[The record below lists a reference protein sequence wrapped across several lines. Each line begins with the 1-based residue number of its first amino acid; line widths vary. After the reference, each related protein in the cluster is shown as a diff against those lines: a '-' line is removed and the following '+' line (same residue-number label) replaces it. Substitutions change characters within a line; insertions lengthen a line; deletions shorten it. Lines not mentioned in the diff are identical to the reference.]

1 MDRTLT
7 GIVLR
12 VPDGDGLILR
22 VAGVD
27 HQIRIAWIDAPEI
40 SQSGGPNARA
50 LLRALALA
58 REITARII
66 SRDKWHRL
74 VSNCTRADGLNL
86 GLAMIQSGHAR
97 LLDRFSSPPAAF
109 RQAADYARTHQ
120 IGPCNQPWSRD
131 PRAHRA
137 TKTALIVR
145 RRPKPQPPTS

>member
-7 GIVLR
+7 GIALR
-12 VPDGDGLILR
+12 VPDGDGLVLR
-22 VAGVD
+22 AAGVD

-58 REITARII
+58 RDITARIVC
-66 SRDKWHRL
+66 RDKWHRL
-74 VSNCTRADGLNL
+74 VCDCTRADGLNL
-86 GLAMIQSGHAR
+86 GLAMLQSGHAR
-97 LLDRFSSPPAAF
+97 LLDRFTSPPPSF

-131 PRAHRA
+131 PRDHRA
-137 TKTALIVR
+137 TKTARIA
-145 RRPKPQPPTS
+145 RRPTKPP